1 MDLNKHWWQL
11 LGFALIVIILNQMIT
26 NYIAFGNL
34 LGIILK
40 LFQPFII
47 AFVFAYLLYPL
58 VKVIETKVIKKIIP
72 NAQQKIHYWIS
83 IFLSYTIII
92 GLLVILASWL
102 IPMIMDNL
110 GLVTPSLIDKYI
122 ENARTI
128 FTELQATFDFL
139 KNIDFIDLM
148 DHFFAWFFNLF
159 STNNIQNYLRQIIS
173 LTSALYVWVMGII
186 ISIYML
192 IEKDHLF
199 HTTSKFFSLFIKEK
213 DLNHVK
219 SYITKVNDV
228 FIKFFFGK
236 ALDSLIIGILA
247 AIGFY
252 FLNVP
257 LFLVMAFVIMVTN
270 MIPYFGPFIGGIP
283 VTLATLII
291 TQDFLA
297 ALWVGL
303 FILALQQF
311 DGLYLG
317 PKILGDS
324 VGVSAFWVIASITLG
339 GAMFGF
345 VGLVL
350 CVPIAATIRLLFND
364 YYHYKKNKTSTQ
376 HKDGD

>member
-1 MDLNKHWWQL
+1 MDVKKYWWQL
-11 LGFALIVIILNQMIT
+11 IGFAFIVILMNQLIS
-26 NYIAFGNL
+26 NYIAFGKL
-34 LGIILK
+34 LGTILR

-47 AFVFAYLLYPL
+47 AFVFAYMLYPL
-58 VKVIETKVIKKIIP
+58 VKAIETKVLKKLMP
-72 NAQQKIHYWIS
+72 NVRQEIRYWLS
-83 IFLSYTIII
+83 IFISYMLFI
-92 GLLVILASWL
+92 GIAVIFIAWL
-102 IPMIMDNL
+102 IPIVFDNL
-110 GLVTPSLIDKYI
+110 KLVSPSLIDEYI
-122 ENARTI
+122 ENARGL
-128 FTELQATFDFL
+128 FNDFQQTFSFL
-139 KNIDFIDLM
+139 KNIDFVEIM
-148 DHFFAWFFNLF
+148 DGFVSSLFNVF
-159 STNNIQNYLRQIIS
+159 SSQNIRSYLQQIIS
-173 LTSALYVWVMGII
+173 FTSVLYVWVMGII

-192 IEKDHLF
+192 VERESLF
-199 HTTSKFFSLFIKEK
+199 KSTSKFFSLFIVESK
-213 DLNHVK
+213 LNHIK
-219 SYITKVNDV
+219 SYIHKVNHV

-236 ALDSLIIGILA
+236 ALDSFIIGILA

-283 VTLATLII
+283 VTLLTLVI

-297 ALWVGL
+297 AFWVGL

-345 VGLVL
+345 VGLLL
-350 CVPIAATIRLLFND
+350 CVPIAATIRMLFND
-364 YYHYKKNKTSTQ
+364 YYDYKKNK
-376 HKDGD
+376 HLALEDGD